1 MTSLGLS
8 FYLED
13 LDLMIF
19 YSPPCTLVI
28 YVGEI
33 PRFYNEPQKFVIIVH
48 KDKNLIGS

>member
-8 FYLED
+8 LYLED

-19 YSPPCTLVI
+19 YSPPCIFVT
-28 YVGEI
+28 YVGKI

-48 KDKNLIGS
+48 KNKNLIGS